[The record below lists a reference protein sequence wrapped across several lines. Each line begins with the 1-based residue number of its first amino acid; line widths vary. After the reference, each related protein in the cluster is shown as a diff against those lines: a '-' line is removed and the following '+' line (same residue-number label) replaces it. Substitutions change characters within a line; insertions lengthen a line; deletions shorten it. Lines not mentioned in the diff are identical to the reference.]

1 MSKCKALIT
10 DCPDKRNVLASVF
23 YGIVSF
29 VVGPFWLCFFGFGL
43 ELNPTIRIWVQF
55 AYYIVNCLVI
65 VFIYKEYLQDAFMYV
80 QMEPRKFVARVA
92 DGVVLILMASAIVY
106 GIGYKLE
113 NPLVMQAIVPT
124 TEIELFA
131 LPSVLIEQQ
140 PILAVLCLVIATPF
154 STSLLYYATGFAN
167 ACSTSPVRAYIQ
179 TILLLAVP
187 SVVNGLT
194 FWQMDEELML
204 YAAQL
209 PIHLL
214 ACRTYQKADSIWAPI
229 ATHMVVNLIACIA
242 LLLGF

>member
-65 VFIYKEYLQDAFMYV
+65 IFIYKEYLQDAFMYV

-106 GIGYKLE
+106 GIGYK
-113 NPLVMQAIVPT
+113 
-124 TEIELFA
+124 IEEA
-131 LPSVLIEQQ
+131 
-140 PILAVLCLVIATPF
+140 
-154 STSLLYYATGFAN
+154 
-167 ACSTSPVRAYIQ
+167 
-179 TILLLAVP
+179 
-187 SVVNGLT
+187 
-194 FWQMDEELML
+194 
-204 YAAQL
+204 
-209 PIHLL
+209 
-214 ACRTYQKADSIWAPI
+214 
-229 ATHMVVNLIACIA
+229 
-242 LLLGF
+242 